1 MLFWNVHTFLIFKG
15 DTAMCKSLKQ
25 FTLIL
30 TALSVILNLTVS
42 PVLGAQYSDAGNASY
57 LNTDHAMWE
66 EGAAERLS
74 EVPDGPSEAEAE
86 QAAPEISSEEKQVR
100 EAGCEE
106 RETLGAEYEQPELLD
121 RDAEQPELLDR
132 DAEQPELLE
141 YDGEQPELLDWD
153 AEQSA
158 PEVFEEDQPVQDPCE
173 EIQPAADDRD
183 DEGRELSPSYEQDEE
198 RFSRYYESLK
208 EFDAPSPDEGA
219 GEDEEELVG
228 ANMPSAYI
236 TSRLTPV
243 RDQGI
248 SGLCWAFSAAA
259 ILETSLLQRYTGEN
273 KDTLDLSEEQLAYF
287 YFNRQ
292 NDPLRNTGD
301 MKMIYQDSDEATAYR
316 YASGSPIYLL
326 QELST
331 GQGIAKEADI
341 PFYLTRYVDSKGN
354 VHYRESSAVPSK
366 NKAYLSYAG
375 IESYET
381 FDYSVDK
388 VKKEIMENGA
398 VSVSM
403 YYANSS
409 RNLITNGY
417 YDPTNR
423 RTNHVVTLVGWDDS
437 FAASKFGSAG
447 RPKKN
452 GAWIAKNSWGE
463 DWGDGGYFY
472 ISYQNATML
481 GCVSASAMRTSQRT
495 YPNLYF
501 YDGLAMVGNSCCLD
515 PVSAVSGKNM
525 TAGANV
531 YEVKAGARR
540 GEAIGEISLC
550 TWTGNARYKVTIFTD
565 LLDTDDPTSGRRAVS
580 QTVQMNGAG
589 LNTFRLR
596 KEVVVSAGS
605 WYSIVVENIG
615 NKTESFSAQRR
626 QLVGD
631 VLFET
636 DNLYCRSLVRKSNGK
651 WMDLAEEGE
660 GEVLRI
666 RAATRTLA
674 TAKPARKVF
683 SDVLDP
689 NHPYYEAIYWAA
701 DKGIAG
707 GYSDGTFGTNRTC
720 TRGEA
725 IRFLWCFAGKPEPK
739 RTPML
744 TFKDVPKQGAFYK
757 PILWA
762 YQKGIAGGYSDGTFR
777 MNATCTRGHIMM
789 FIWKYLG
796 KPAPK
801 TSAASPFRD
810 VPKKHTYYKAILYGY
825 QRGITKG
832 FSDGTFGVNRNCT
845 RGQIIKFLYNLK
857 KK

>member
-1 MLFWNVHTFLIFKG
+1 
-15 DTAMCKSLKQ
+15 MCKVLKR
-25 FTLIL
+25 FMLIL
-30 TALSVILNLTVS
+30 TAISVMLTMTVS
-42 PVLGAQYSDAGNASY
+42 PVMGEQYYGEESASLSY
-57 LNTDHAMWE
+57 ANQANWE
-66 EGAAERLS
+66 EVDAETPS
-74 EVPDGPSEAEAE
+74 DVPCEITEAEAE
-86 QAAPEISSEEKQVR
+86 QPLPGVGSEVYSAHYDR
-100 EAGCEE
+100 DEARSTAEDRYEE
-106 RETLGAEYEQPELLD
+106 RPAEEEMYE
-121 RDAEQPELLDR
+121 EQMASECW
-132 DAEQPELLE
+132 
-141 YDGEQPELLDWD
+141 DGEPVPEDFRED
-153 AEQSA
+153 SSA
-158 PEVFEEDQPVQDPCE
+158 PYVSGEETPVPGAGE
-173 EIQPAADDRD
+173 EMQPAADHRD
-183 DEGRELSPSYEQDEE
+183 AENTEMSGVYEQDEE
-198 RFSRYYESLK
+198 RYARYYESLK
-208 EFDAPSPDEGA
+208 EFDAPAPREGNQI
-219 GEDEEELVG
+219 EEEELVG
-228 ANMPSAYI
+228 AGIPSSYI

-243 RDQGI
+243 RDQGN

-259 ILETSLLQRYTGEN
+259 ILETSLLQRYSGEN
-273 KDTLDLSEEQLAYF
+273 KNTLDLSEEQLAYF

-301 MKMIYQDSDEATAYR
+301 MRMIYQDSDAATAYR

-331 GQGIAKEADI
+331 GQGIAKEADV
-341 PFYLTRYVDSKGN
+341 PFYLTRHVDSKGN
-354 VHYRESSAVPSK
+354 VYYRESPSVPSK

-403 YYANSS
+403 YYANTS
-409 RNLITNGY
+409 RNLTTNAY
-417 YDPTNR
+417 YDPANR
-423 RTNHVVTLVGWDDS
+423 RTNHVVTLVGWNDS
-437 FAASKFGSAG
+437 FAVSKFGGSAG

-452 GAWIAKNSWGE
+452 GAWIVKNSWGE
-463 DWGDGGYFY
+463 DWGDNGYFY
-472 ISYQNATML
+472 ISYENATML
-481 GCVSASAMRTSQRT
+481 GCVSVSAVKTSQRK

-515 PVSAVSGKNM
+515 PVSGVTGENM

-531 YEVKAGARR
+531 FEVKAGAGL

-550 TWTGNARYKVTIFTD
+550 SWTGNARYKVTIFTD

-580 QTVQMNGAG
+580 QTVQMSGAG
-589 LNTFRLR
+589 LNTFSLQ

-605 WYSIVVENIG
+605 WYSIIVENAG
-615 NKTESFSAQRR
+615 SRTESFSAQRR

-636 DNLYCRSLVRKSNGK
+636 DNLYCRSLVRKPGGR
-651 WMDLAEEGE
+651 WMDLAEEGD

-666 RAATRTLA
+666 RAATRTLG
-674 TAKPARKVF
+674 TAKAARKVF

-689 NHPYYEAIYWAA
+689 SHPYYEAIYWAA

-707 GYSDGTFGTNRTC
+707 GYSDGTFGINRTC

-739 RTPML
+739 RTPEL
-744 TFKDVPKQGAFYK
+744 SFRDVPKSGPFYK

-801 TSAASPFRD
+801 TSAVSPFSD
-810 VPKKHTYYKAILYGY
+810 VSKHHAYYKAILYGY

-832 FSDGTFGVNRNCT
+832 FSDGTFGVNKYCT
-845 RGQIIKFLYNLK
+845 RGQIIKFLYNLRK
-857 KK
+857 

>member
-1 MLFWNVHTFLIFKG
+1 MY
-15 DTAMCKSLKQ
+15 KSLKQ
-25 FTLIL
+25 VILIL
-30 TALSVILNLTVS
+30 TAFSVILNLTVS
-42 PVLGAQYSDAGNASY
+42 PVMGAQYSDAENVSY
-57 LNTDHAMWE
+57 LHTDHAMWE
-66 EGAAERLS
+66 EAAAYRLS
-74 EVPDGPSEAEAE
+74 EVPDALSEAEAE

-100 EAGCEE
+100 ETRGEE
-106 RETLGAEYEQPELLD
+106 RETFGADDEQPDLFDWEDEQPELLD
-121 RDAEQPELLDR
+121 LDAEQPELSEWD
-132 DAEQPELLE
+132 DEQPELS
-141 YDGEQPELLDWD
+141 DWD
-153 AEQSA
+153 AEQPA
-158 PEVFEEDQPVQDPCE
+158 PYVCGEDQPVQDPCE
-173 EIQPAADDRD
+173 EIQPDGDDRG
-183 DEGRELSPSYEQDEE
+183 DEGRELTQAYEHDEE
-198 RFSRYYESLK
+198 RFSGYYDSLR

-219 GEDEEELVG
+219 EEENEELVG
-228 ANMPSAYI
+228 ANMPSYYI

-243 RDQGI
+243 RDQGN
-248 SGLCWAFSAAA
+248 SGLCWAFSVAA
-259 ILETSLLQRYTGEN
+259 ILETSLLQRYSGEN
-273 KDTLDLSEEQLAYF
+273 KNTLDLSEEQLAYF

-301 MKMIYQDSDEATAYR
+301 MKMIYQDSNEATAYR
-316 YASGSPIYLL
+316 NASGSPIYLL

-341 PFYLTRYVDSKGN
+341 PFYLTRHVDSKGN
-354 VHYRESSAVPSK
+354 VYYRESSAVPSK

-375 IESYET
+375 IDSYET
-381 FDYSVDK
+381 FDYNVNK
-388 VKKEIMENGA
+388 VKKEIIENGA
-398 VSVSM
+398 VSVSI

-409 RNLITNGY
+409 RNLTTNGY
-417 YDPTNR
+417 YDPAHR

-437 FAASKFGSAG
+437 FAVSKFGSAG

-452 GAWIAKNSWGE
+452 GAWIARNSWGK

-472 ISYQNATML
+472 LSYENATML
-481 GCVSASAMRTSQRT
+481 GCVSASAVKTSQRT
-495 YPNLYF
+495 YSNLYF

-531 YEVKAGARR
+531 YEVKAGAGR

-580 QTVQMNGAG
+580 QTVQMSGAG
-589 LNTFRLR
+589 LNTFRLQ

-605 WYSIVVENIG
+605 WYSVVVENIG

-636 DNLYCRSLVRKSNGK
+636 DNLYCRSLVRKPNGK
-651 WMDLAEEGE
+651 WMDLAEEGD

-689 NHPYYEAIYWAA
+689 NHPYYDAIYWAA
-701 DKGIAG
+701 DNSIAG
-707 GYSDGTFGTNRTC
+707 GYKDGTFGINRTC

-725 IRFLWCFAGKPEPK
+725 IRFLWCLAGKPEPK
-739 RTPML
+739 RTPMF
-744 TFKDVPKQGAFYK
+744 TFRDVPKSGAFYK

-796 KPAPK
+796 KPTPRA
-801 TSAASPFRD
+801 SAASPFKD

-825 QRGITKG
+825 QKGITKG
-832 FSDGTFGVNRNCT
+832 FSDGTFGVDKNCT